1 MGMKERTALAAF
13 QVHKVLTI
21 AGEKQPFKV
30 AGHLKKGKYV
40 HICLNPILMKLEG
53 GGILKSA
60 DSRLCGWPVGEMFC
74 LKLFPQCRPGQN

>member
-40 HICLNPILMKLEG
+40 HIYLTPTTNETRG
-53 GGILKSA
+53 RGYTGV
-60 DSRLCGWPVGEMFC
+60 SRQSVVRLACW
-74 LKLFPQCRPGQN
+74 